1 MCFLCCITIKLKL
14 YDFKNDFFILI
25 IICISFGTL
34 LFLLSDKNDPQAT
47 IWRIY
52 IDKSAAGHVDII
64 GEIPDTLFI
73 TLKLYPVCLNIY
85 IIHELENLI

>member
-14 YDFKNDFFILI
+14 YDFKNDFFILYHNLYFFWHI
-25 IICISFGTL
+25 A
-34 LFLLSDKNDPQAT
+34 FLLSDKNDPQAT

-73 TLKLYPVCLNIY
+73 TLKLHPVCLNIY

>member
-1 MCFLCCITIKLKL
+1 M
-14 YDFKNDFFILI
+14 YFFWRIA
-25 IICISFGTL
+25 
-34 LFLLSDKNDPQAT
+34 FLLSDKNDPQAT

-73 TLKLYPVCLNIY
+73 TLKLHPVCLRIY
-85 IIHELENLI
+85 VVDYPTLSGGFELALNAIPMLYFMF